1 MDLNKIAK
9 KDYTLLDLLQ
19 HHIDKISNQ
28 DYGTFGIKYVVS
40 YLDTST
46 SIDYANTKIAV
57 TGIRGDGCSHT
68 RILFDSDMNLT
79 KQYEYAS
86 IGEFLEYL
94 RNSLI

>member
-19 HHIDKISNQ
+19 HHIDTISKQ
-28 DYGTFGIKYVVS
+28 DYETFGMKYIVS
-40 YLDTST
+40 YLDTS
-46 SIDYANTKIAV
+46 IDHTNTKIAV
-57 TGIRGDGCSHT
+57 TGIRGDNRCHT
-68 RILFDSDMNLT
+68 RILFDSDMKLT

>member
-19 HHIDKISNQ
+19 HHIDKISIQ
-28 DYGTFGIKYVVS
+28 DYETFGIKYVVS
-40 YLDTST
+40 YLDA
-46 SIDYANTKIAV
+46 SIDHANTKIAV
-57 TGIRGDGCSHT
+57 TGIRGDSCSHT
-68 RILFDSDMNLT
+68 RILFDSDMNLI

-94 RNSLI
+94 RNSLL